1 MRDILLHR
9 SIGCG
14 RQLETTRDSVRFAN
28 DVGIRRVELAN
39 GIQVDEMASS
49 AENSGKP
56 HEQCSLVVLLT
67 HNPPAACATARNSAR
82 PLFIVS
88 SHSLAGSES

>member
-9 SIGCG
+9 FICRG
-14 RQLETTRDSVRFAN
+14 RQLETARDSVHFAN

-39 GIQVDEMASS
+39 GIEVDEMTSS
-49 AENSGKP
+49 AENSGKS
-56 HEQCSLVVLLT
+56 HEHCSLVVLLT
-67 HNPPAACATARNSAR
+67 HNPPAACATARNRAR